1 MEAEIQKQVEEQIR
15 ILERGVE
22 AVYNLDELRSKI
34 HHSIKRGKPLRVK
47 LGMDPT
53 APDIHLGHSVVLRKL
68 RQFQDLGHKAVLIIG
83 DFTAMIGDPSGRS
96 KTRPTLTAKEVQEN
110 AETYFQQAGKILLT
124 DSEHLEIRYNSSW
137 LAEMS
142 FADVLKLAGKM
153 TVGQMLKRDD
163 FRKRFES
170 EVPIGLHEFLYPLM
184 QGYDSVIVEADVELG
199 GTDQT
204 FNNLVG
210 RDLQIAEGQEPQVV
224 VILPILVGTD
234 GTQKMSKSLGNYIG
248 LNDPPKLM
256 FEKIM
261 SIPDELMESYFVL
274 LTDVDREKIAEL
286 VDPSKTHPKEAKMIL
301 GKTIV
306 EMYYDKSQ
314 ADWSAEE
321 FNRVHRDKDIP
332 TDIPEVNIDSD
343 ELILLAKLL
352 TQIGLTPSNS
362 EARRLMKQ
370 GGVRVN
376 GEKITDPNMEIT
388 PKDDMILQVGRRKFA
403 KIKIKK

>member
-1 MEAEIQKQVEEQIR
+1 MNATIKEQISA
-15 ILERGVE
+15 LKRGVE
-22 AVYNLDELRSKI
+22 AIYNEKELESKLT
-34 HHSIKRGKPLRVK
+34 KAAQEGKPLRIK

-68 RQFQDLGHKAVLIIG
+68 RQFQDMGHKAVLIIG

-96 KTRPTLTAKEVQEN
+96 KTRPVLSPKEIQQN
-110 AETYFQQAGKILLT
+110 AETYFQQAGKILIT

-137 LAEMS
+137 LGEMK

-163 FRKRFES
+163 FRKRFQNEI
-170 EVPIGLHEFLYPLM
+170 PIGVHEFMYPLM

-224 VILPILVGTD
+224 MILPILVGLD

-248 LNDPPKLM
+248 LNDEPKLM

-261 SIPDELMESYFVL
+261 SIPDELMASYFTL
-274 LTDVDREKIAEL
+274 LTDLDIKLINEL
-286 VDPSKTHPKEAKMIL
+286 CDPKKTHPKKAKMTL
-301 GKTIV
+301 GMEIV
-306 EMYYDKSQ
+306 KMYHDEQ
-314 ADWSAEE
+314 AAKWSAEE
-321 FNRVHRDKDIP
+321 FDRVHAQRALPEDIP
-332 TDIPEVNIDSD
+332 AVKIENPEK
-343 ELILLAKLL
+343 ILLAKLL
-352 TQIGLTPSNS
+352 AQINLVPSNS
-362 EARRLMKQ
+362 EGRRLIKQ

-376 GEKITDPNMEIT
+376 GEQITDINAEII
-388 PKDDMILQVGRRKFA
+388 PENGMIVQVGRRKFA
-403 KIKIKK
+403 KLDIDNK